1 MNTENPPK
9 TVLVSG
15 ATGAIGRAIASQLA
29 KAGLRVVIA
38 ARNEEK
44 AQKITAEII
53 RTSGNEQV
61 EYRLCD
67 LSRRADIYKLAD
79 EWRGPLHI
87 LVNNAAISPRTRQET
102 PEGIERQ
109 FATNVLG
116 YYWMMDAFCAIL
128 ERFAPARVVNVASY
142 WAGGLDLSD
151 PEFKRRK
158 YDNNQA
164 YRQSKQ
170 ADRMLTAAFARRMRC
185 ERVTVNACHPG
196 DVRSQLSSDLGF
208 GGHETPDQGAE
219 TPVFL
224 ALSPTLEGLSGKY
237 FEHKQEVRCS
247 FSQNHQAVEELY
259 ELCSRYQR

>member
-1 MNTENPPK
+1 MNNEKHIK
-9 TVLVSG
+9 TALISG
-15 ATGAIGRAIASQLA
+15 ATGVIGRAIACQLA
-29 KAGLRVVIA
+29 QEGHRVIIA
-38 ARNEEK
+38 ARSEEK
-44 AQKITAEII
+44 ARKTVAEII
-53 RTSGNEQV
+53 NSTGNSQV
-61 EYRLCD
+61 EYRVCD
-67 LSRRADIYKLAD
+67 LSRRAEIYKLAED
-79 EWRGPLHI
+79 WRGPLHI
-87 LVNNAAISPRTRQET
+87 LVNNAAISPRSRQET
-102 PEGIERQ
+102 PEGIEKQ

-116 YYWMMDAFCAIL
+116 YFWMMDAFCAVL
-128 ERFAPARVVNVASY
+128 ESFAPARVVNVASY

-170 ADRMLTAAFARRMRC
+170 ADRMLTTAFARRMRC

-208 GGHETPDQGAE
+208 GGSETPDQGAE

-224 ALSPTLEGLSGKY
+224 ALSPTLEGISGRY
-237 FEHKQEVRCS
+237 FEHNHEVRCS

-259 ELCSRYQR
+259 ELCSRYQ